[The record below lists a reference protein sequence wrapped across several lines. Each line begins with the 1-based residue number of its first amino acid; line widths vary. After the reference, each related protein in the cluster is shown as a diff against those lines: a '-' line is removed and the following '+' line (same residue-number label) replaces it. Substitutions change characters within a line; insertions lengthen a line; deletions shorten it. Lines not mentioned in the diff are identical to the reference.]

1 MTNKKK
7 EQVNSKDKTRILVVD
22 DHPVVRKGLTLL
34 INSESDLMVC
44 AEAENAAQ
52 ALEVLEKESIDI
64 AVVDISLNGTNG
76 IQLTEKIKSKYPDL
90 PVLILTIHDEAV
102 YAKRAL
108 EAGAKGYVNKR
119 EAAETVIAAIR
130 LVLSGKQ
137 YLKEQMS
144 QDVSKHRVQI
154 DITGDTLEHNK

>member
-52 ALEVLEKESIDI
+52 ALEVLEKESVDI
-64 AVVDISLNGTNG
+64 AVVDISLNGING

-144 QDVSKHRVQI
+144 QDVSKRRVQI

>member
-1 MTNKKK
+1 MKNEKQEKS
-7 EQVNSKDKTRILVVD
+7 ENKTRILVVD
-22 DHPVVRKGLTLL
+22 DHPVVRQGLIQL
-34 INSESDLMVC
+34 INHESDLVVF

-52 ALEVLEKESIDI
+52 ALEVLEKESVDI

-76 IQLTEKIKSKYPDL
+76 IQLTEKIKSKYLDL
-90 PVLILTIHDEAV
+90 PVLILTIHDEAL

-119 EAAETVIAAIR
+119 EAAETIITAIR

-137 YLKEQMS
+137 YISEKRARDVLKALRTNGS
-144 QDVSKHRVQI
+144 HC
-154 DITGDTLEHNK
+154 

>member
-1 MTNKKK
+1 MKNEKQEKS
-7 EQVNSKDKTRILVVD
+7 ENKTRILVVD
-22 DHPVVRKGLTLL
+22 DHPVVRQGLIQL
-34 INSESDLMVC
+34 INHESDLMVC

-52 ALEVLEKESIDI
+52 ALEVLENESVDI

-90 PVLILTIHDEAV
+90 PVLILTIHDEAL

-119 EAAETVIAAIR
+119 EAAETIITAIR

-137 YLKEQMS
+137 YISEKRAGDVLKALRTNGS
-144 QDVSKHRVQI
+144 HC
-154 DITGDTLEHNK
+154 